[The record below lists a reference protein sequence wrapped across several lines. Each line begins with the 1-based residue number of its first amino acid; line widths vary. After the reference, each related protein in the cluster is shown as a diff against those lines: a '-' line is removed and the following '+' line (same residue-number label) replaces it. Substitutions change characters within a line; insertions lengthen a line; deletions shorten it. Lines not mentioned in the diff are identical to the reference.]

1 MSDFFL
7 LDSDIFISSYRT
19 HHPFSYKEFHSFW
32 RWLEKLA
39 SERKVL
45 LLDSVYKEITHKNSK
60 GQIDELGQWAEA
72 IFSERQISHKTDEI
86 GAAYAQV
93 QDYLATCGCYRSA
106 SYAQWE
112 PEDKADPWLI
122 AAAKVLHATIVTNEQ
137 AVKPTRKSAFE
148 KGSLKFPM
156 WLKLW
161 AYVPWGLREFY
172 DASGGLTH
180 RAYPIQTAF

>member
-1 MSDFFL
+1 MSDLFL

-86 GAAYAQV
+86 GVVPEKLRTLDHGRPWSDDQF
-93 QDYLATCGCYRSA
+93 A
-106 SYAQWE
+106 S
-112 PEDKADPWLI
+112 
-122 AAAKVLHATIVTNEQ
+122 
-137 AVKPTRKSAFE
+137 TRLS
-148 KGSLKFPM
+148 SNRDM
-156 WLKLW
+156 S
-161 AYVPWGLREFY
+161 R
-172 DASGGLTH
+172 
-180 RAYPIQTAF
+180 

>member
-1 MSDFFL
+1 MVPSPGFQSRLFVLANENRTQDAGHAL
-7 LDSDIFISSYRT
+7 LRQGRN
-19 HHPFSYKEFHSFW
+19 P
-32 RWLEKLA
+32 
-39 SERKVL
+39 KVR
-45 LLDSVYKEITHKNSK
+45 KNS
-60 GQIDELGQWAEA
+60 GVI
-72 IFSERQISHKTDEI
+72 EI

-137 AVKPTRKSAFE
+137 AVKPTRNQP
-148 KGSLKFPM
+148 LKREPKIPDVAEALGVRTM
-156 WLKLW
+156 
-161 AYVPWGLREFY
+161 GLREFY

-180 RAYPIQTAF
+180 RAYPIQPAF